1 MCQLL
6 KIGFTIPVLTLIGVN
21 FGYASLK
28 SFVDKL

>member
-1 MCQLL
+1 MCLLL
-6 KIGFTIPVLTLIGVN
+6 KIGFTILTLIGVN